1 MIKEIR
7 KFGEDEDIFGESSF
21 NDEDEVDDFFE
32 YQDTLN
38 EYNFEDLED
47 EEGEDDE
54 SGLTKDDNSNWF

>member
-1 MIKEIR
+1 MKEIR
-7 KFGEDEDIFGESSF
+7 KFGEDEDIFGESSV

-54 SGLTKDDNSNWF
+54 SGLTNDDDSNWF